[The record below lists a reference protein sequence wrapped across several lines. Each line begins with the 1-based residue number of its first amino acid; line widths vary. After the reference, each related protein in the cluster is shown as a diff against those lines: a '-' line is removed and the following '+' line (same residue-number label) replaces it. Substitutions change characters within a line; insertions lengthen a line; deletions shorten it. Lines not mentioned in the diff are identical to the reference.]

1 MALEVL
7 SRWEMIRE
15 LSYFR
20 KSGTLTAQ
28 LGKNYLYWTIRQGD
42 VICFSSTSADYSFTR
57 FLYEKSSIEQEKI
70 TSAQSLI
77 NETRSLGLAVVQKNF
92 LEPTLLRELLKEH
105 CFAHAHFLM
114 ETSTHLFYSPRLAE
128 LKPHMIQIELSLS
141 EVLLQ
146 SERTSLEIRSVVEFA
161 EQVLGAYRV
170 CEFEV
175 VEKALKTEERRM
187 LQYLKNSSSLAE
199 ILSDPELDR
208 LTCYR
213 VLFLLWVAGYIQEI
227 RPMPEKQEITTQHKF
242 LSLLRSVPSEWIIPF
257 VLGILIGVVFAPEP
271 RPNPSSKSNP
281 CQSTPAIPPP
291 WSSPR

>member
-1 MALEVL
+1 MAVEVL
-7 SRWEMIRE
+7 PRWEMIRE

-28 LGKNYLYWTIRQGD
+28 LGKNYLYWTIKHGD

-57 FLYEKSSIEQEKI
+57 FLYENGSMDQEKI
-70 TSAQSLI
+70 TWAQSLI
-77 NETRSLGLAVVQKNF
+77 NESRSLGLAVVQKNF
-92 LEPTLLRELLKEH
+92 MEPDILRNLLKEH

-114 ETSTHLFYSPRLAE
+114 ETSTHLFYSPRLAQ

-146 SERTSLEIRSVVEFA
+146 SERTSLEIRSAVEFA

-170 CEFEV
+170 CEFEI
-175 VEKALKTEERRM
+175 VEKALKAEERRM
-187 LQYLKNSSSLAE
+187 LRYLKNSSSLAE

-227 RPMPEKQEITTQHKF
+227 HPKPETEEITPQQKL
-242 LSLLRSVPSEWIIPF
+242 LSLLRSVPTEWIIPF
-257 VLGILIGVVFAPEP
+257 AIGVLIGVLFAPTP
-271 RPNPSSKSNP
+271 RPDPAASNP
-281 CQSTPAIPPP
+281 CKSVPAIPPP
-291 WSSPR
+291 WSNPR

>member
-28 LGKNYLYWTIRQGD
+28 LGKNYLYWTIRHGD

-57 FLYEKSSIEQEKI
+57 FLYEKSSIDQEKI
-70 TSAQSLI
+70 TGAQSLI
-77 NETRSLGLAVVQKNF
+77 NESRCLGLAVVQKNF
-92 LEPTLLRELLKEH
+92 LEPGILRDLLKEH
-105 CFAHAHFLM
+105 CFTHAHFLM
-114 ETSTHLFYSPRLAE
+114 ETSTHLFYSPRLTQ

-146 SERTSLEIRSVVEFA
+146 SERSSLEIRSVVEFA

-175 VEKALKTEERRM
+175 VEKALKAEERRM
-187 LQYLKNSSSLAE
+187 LNYLKNSSSLAE

-227 RPMPEKQEITTQHKF
+227 RPKQEKEETTSQQKL
-242 LSLLRSVPSEWIIPF
+242 LSLLRSVPGEWIIPF
-257 VLGILIGVVFAPEP
+257 VIGILVGVVFAPDP
-271 RPNPSSKSNP
+271 RPDPLAKSNP
-281 CQSTPAIPPP
+281 CQSVPTIPPP
-291 WSSPR
+291 WSKP

>member
-7 SRWEMIRE
+7 PRWEMIRE

-28 LGKNYLYWTIRQGD
+28 LGKNYLYWTIRHGD

-57 FLYEKSSIEQEKI
+57 FLYESSSMEQEKI
-70 TSAQSLI
+70 TWAQSLI

-92 LEPTLLRELLKEH
+92 LEPDILRNLLKEH

-114 ETSTHLFYSPRLAE
+114 ETSTHLFYSPRLTQ
-128 LKPHMIQIELSLS
+128 LKPQMVQLELSLS

-146 SERTSLEIRSVVEFA
+146 SERNSLEIRSAVEFA

-170 CEFEV
+170 CEFEI
-175 VEKALKTEERRM
+175 VEKALKVEERRM
-187 LQYLKNSSSLAE
+187 LRYLKNSSSLAE

-213 VLFLLWVAGYIQEI
+213 VLFLLWVAGYIQQI
-227 RPMPEKQEITTQHKF
+227 HPKPEKEETTPQEKL
-242 LSLLRSVPSEWIIPF
+242 LSLLRSVPAEWIIPF
-257 VLGILIGVVFAPEP
+257 AIGLLVGVLFAPSP
-271 RPNPSSKSNP
+271 APDPAASNP
-281 CQSTPAIPPP
+281 CKSVPAIPPP
-291 WSSPR
+291 WSSR

>member
-28 LGKNYLYWTIRQGD
+28 LGRNYLYWTIKHGE

-70 TSAQSLI
+70 TWAQSLI
-77 NETRSLGLAVVQKNF
+77 TETRSLGLAVVQKHF
-92 LEPTLLRELLKEH
+92 LEPDILRNLLKEH
-105 CFAHAHFLM
+105 CFSHAHFLM
-114 ETSTHLFYSPRLAE
+114 ETSTHLFYSPRLAP
-128 LKPHMIQIELSLS
+128 LKPQMIQIELSLS

-146 SERTSLEIRSVVEFA
+146 SERASLEIRSAVEFA
-161 EQVLGAYRV
+161 EEVLDEYRV

-175 VEKALKTEERRM
+175 VEKALKAEERRM
-187 LQYLKNSSSLAE
+187 LRYLKDSASLAE

-213 VLFLLWVAGYIQEI
+213 VLFLLWVAGYIKEI
-227 RPMPEKQEITTQHKF
+227 RPKPEKEDTTAEYKL
-242 LSLLRSVPSEWIIPF
+242 LSLVRLIPAEWLIPF
-257 VLGILIGVVFAPEP
+257 VIGIVIGVLFAPAP
-271 RPNPSSKSNP
+271 TPDPSASNP
-281 CQSTPAIPPP
+281 CKSVPAIPPP
-291 WSSPR
+291 WSKP

>member
-7 SRWEMIRE
+7 PRWEMIRE
-15 LSYFR
+15 LSYFK

-28 LGKNYLYWTIRQGD
+28 LGKNYLYWTIRHGD

-57 FLYEKSSIEQEKI
+57 YLYENSLMDQEKI
-70 TSAQSLI
+70 TWAQSMI
-77 NETRSLGLAVVQKNF
+77 SESKSLGLAVVQKNL
-92 LEPTLLRELLKEH
+92 LEPDTLRNLLREH
-105 CFAHAHFLM
+105 CFMHAHFLM
-114 ETSTHLFYSPRLAE
+114 ETSTHLFYSPRLAQ
-128 LKPHMIQIELSLS
+128 LKPQMVQIELSLS

-146 SERTSLEIRSVVEFA
+146 SERTSLEIRSAVEFA

-170 CEFEV
+170 CEFET

-187 LQYLKNSSSLAE
+187 LRYLKNSSSLTE

-227 RPMPEKQEITTQHKF
+227 RPKPEKEETTAQQKV

-257 VLGILIGVVFAPEP
+257 AIGILIGVLFAPDP
-271 RPNPSSKSNP
+271 RPDPAASNP
-281 CQSTPAIPPP
+281 CKSAPAVPPP

>member
-7 SRWEMIRE
+7 PRWEMIRE

-28 LGKNYLYWTIRQGD
+28 LGKNYLYWTIKHGD

-57 FLYEKSSIEQEKI
+57 FLYENGTMDQEKI
-70 TSAQSLI
+70 TWAQSLI
-77 NETRSLGLAVVQKNF
+77 NETRSLGLAVVQKHF
-92 LEPTLLRELLKEH
+92 MEPDTLRSLLKEH

-114 ETSTHLFYSPRLAE
+114 ETSTHLFYSPRITQ
-128 LKPHMIQIELSLS
+128 LKPQMIQIELSLS

-146 SERTSLEIRSVVEFA
+146 SERTSLEIRSAVEFA

-170 CEFEV
+170 CEFEI
-175 VEKALKTEERRM
+175 VEKALKVEERRM
-187 LQYLKNSSSLAE
+187 LRYLKNSSSLAE

-227 RPMPEKQEITTQHKF
+227 HPKPEKEEMSAQQKLVT
-242 LSLLRSVPSEWIIPF
+242 LLRTVPTEWIIPF
-257 VLGILIGVVFAPEP
+257 AIGVLMGVLFAPAP
-271 RPNPSSKSNP
+271 RPDPPASNP
-281 CQSTPAIPPP
+281 CKSLPAIPPP
-291 WSSPR
+291 WSNPR

>member
-7 SRWEMIRE
+7 PRWEMIRE

-28 LGKNYLYWTIRQGD
+28 FGKNYLYWTIRHGD

-57 FLYEKSSIEQEKI
+57 FLYENSSMEQEKI
-70 TSAQSLI
+70 TWAQSLI
-77 NETRSLGLAVVQKNF
+77 SETRCLGLAVVQKNF
-92 LEPTLLRELLKEH
+92 LEPDTLRELLKQH

-114 ETSTHLFYSPRLAE
+114 ETSTHLFYSPRVTQ
-128 LKPHMIQIELSLS
+128 LKPQMVQLELSLS

-146 SERTSLEIRSVVEFA
+146 SERNSLEIRSAVEFA
-161 EQVLGAYRV
+161 EQVLGTYRV
-170 CEFEV
+170 CEFEI
-175 VEKALKTEERRM
+175 VERALKVEERRM
-187 LQYLKNSSSLAE
+187 LRYLKNSSSLAE

-227 RPMPEKQEITTQHKF
+227 HPKPEKEETTTQEK
-242 LSLLRSVPSEWIIPF
+242 LLALLRTVPTEWIIPF
-257 VLGILIGVVFAPEP
+257 AIGLLVGVLFAPSP
-271 RPNPSSKSNP
+271 APDPTASNP
-281 CQSTPAIPPP
+281 CKSAPAIPPP
-291 WSSPR
+291 WSSNR

>member
-28 LGKNYLYWTIRQGD
+28 LGRNYLYWTIKHGE

-70 TSAQSLI
+70 TWAQSLI
-77 NETRSLGLAVVQKNF
+77 TETRSLGLAVVQKNF
-92 LEPTLLRELLKEH
+92 LEPDILRNLLKEH
-105 CFAHAHFLM
+105 CFTHAHFLM
-114 ETSTHLFYSPRLAE
+114 ETSTHLFYSPRLAQ
-128 LKPHMIQIELSLS
+128 LKPQMIQIELSLS

-146 SERTSLEIRSVVEFA
+146 SERTSLEIRSAVEFA
-161 EQVLGAYRV
+161 EEVLGEYRV

-175 VEKALKTEERRM
+175 VEKALKAEERRM
-187 LQYLKNSSSLAE
+187 LRYLKDSASLAE

-213 VLFLLWVAGYIQEI
+213 VLFLLWVAGYIKEVH
-227 RPMPEKQEITTQHKF
+227 PKPEKEDMTVQHRL
-242 LSLLRSVPSEWIIPF
+242 LSSLRLIPTEWIIPF
-257 VLGILIGVVFAPEP
+257 VVGILIGVLFAPSP
-271 RPNPSSKSNP
+271 TPDPTVSNP
-281 CQSTPAIPPP
+281 CKSVPAIPPP
-291 WSSPR
+291 WSSPK

>member
-15 LSYFR
+15 LSYFK

-28 LGKNYLYWTIRQGD
+28 FGKNYLYWTIRHGD

-57 FLYEKSSIEQEKI
+57 FLYENSSMEQEKI
-70 TSAQSLI
+70 TWAQSLI
-77 NETRSLGLAVVQKNF
+77 SETRSLGLAVVQKNF
-92 LEPTLLRELLKEH
+92 LEPNILRDLLKEH
-105 CFAHAHFLM
+105 CFTHAHFLV
-114 ETSTHLFYSPRLAE
+114 ETSTHLFYSPRLAQ
-128 LKPHMIQIELSLS
+128 LKPQMIQIELSLS

-146 SERTSLEIRSVVEFA
+146 SERNSLEIRSVVEFA

-175 VEKALKTEERRM
+175 VEKALKVEERRM
-187 LQYLKNSSSLAE
+187 VHYLKNSSSLAE

-213 VLFLLWVAGYIQEI
+213 V
-227 RPMPEKQEITTQHKF
+227 
-242 LSLLRSVPSEWIIPF
+242 
-257 VLGILIGVVFAPEP
+257 
-271 RPNPSSKSNP
+271 
-281 CQSTPAIPPP
+281 
-291 WSSPR
+291 

>member
-28 LGKNYLYWTIRQGD
+28 LGRNYLYWTIKQGD
-42 VICFSSTSADYSFTR
+42 VICFSSTCADFSFTR

-70 TSAQSLI
+70 TWAQSLI
-77 NETRSLGLAVVQKNF
+77 TESRSLGLAVVQKNL
-92 LEPTLLRELLKEH
+92 LEPNALRNLLKEH
-105 CFAHAHFLM
+105 CFVHAHFLM
-114 ETSTHLFYSPRLAE
+114 ETSTHLFFSPRLAQ
-128 LKPHMIQIELSLS
+128 LKPQMIQIELSLS

-146 SERTSLEIRSVVEFA
+146 SERASLEIRSAVEFA
-161 EQVLGAYRV
+161 EQVLGKYKV

-175 VEKALKTEERRM
+175 VEKALKAEERRM
-187 LQYLKNSSSLAE
+187 LRYLKNSASLAE

-213 VLFLLWVAGYIQEI
+213 VLFLLWVAGYIREI
-227 RPMPEKQEITTQHKF
+227 RAKPEKEEMTAQRRL
-242 LSLLRSVPSEWIIPF
+242 LSLLRLIPPEWIIPF
-257 VLGILIGVVFAPEP
+257 ALGILLGVLFAPDP
-271 RPNPSSKSNP
+271 SPDPSSNANP
-281 CQSTPAIPPP
+281 CHSAPAIPPP
-291 WSSPR
+291 WSNPR

>member
-28 LGKNYLYWTIRQGD
+28 LGRNYLYWTIKHGD
-42 VICFSSTSADYSFTR
+42 VICFSSSSADYSFTR
-57 FLYEKSSIEQEKI
+57 FLYEKSSIEQDKI
-70 TSAQSLI
+70 TWAQSLI
-77 NETRSLGLAVVQKNF
+77 NETRSLGLAVVQKKF
-92 LEPTLLRELLKEH
+92 LEPDTLRDLLKEH
-105 CFAHAHFLM
+105 CFTHAHFLM
-114 ETSTHLFYSPRLAE
+114 ETSTHLFYSPRLGQ
-128 LKPHMIQIELSLS
+128 LKPQMIQIELSLS

-146 SERTSLEIRSVVEFA
+146 SERTSLEIRSAVEFA
-161 EQVLGAYRV
+161 EQVLDTYRV

-175 VEKALKTEERRM
+175 VEKALKAEERRM
-187 LQYLKNSSSLAE
+187 LHYLKNSASLPE

-227 RPMPEKQEITTQHKF
+227 RPKPEKEDITVESKL
-242 LSLLRSVPSEWIIPF
+242 LSLLRSIPAEWIIPF
-257 VLGILIGVVFAPEP
+257 AIGTLLGVLFAPDSK
-271 RPNPSSKSNP
+271 PNQSPNP
-281 CQSTPAIPPP
+281 CQQVPAIPPP
-291 WSSPR
+291 WSSSR